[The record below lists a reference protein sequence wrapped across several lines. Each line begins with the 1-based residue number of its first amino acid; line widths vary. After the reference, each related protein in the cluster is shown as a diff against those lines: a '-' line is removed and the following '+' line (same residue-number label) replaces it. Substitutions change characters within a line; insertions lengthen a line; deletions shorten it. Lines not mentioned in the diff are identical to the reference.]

1 MKRRLFLQGL
11 LGASA
16 VAPVIAKAITKPE
29 VTKKLTRHEIEY
41 GENAW
46 FGLAKPMPEGGRTE
60 KAVIAKDPWKEAFMP
75 GVEKWYGDNWNK

>member
-46 FGLAKPMPEGGRTE
+46 FGLAKPRPEGGV
-60 KAVIAKDPWKEAFMP
+60 KKDPWKEAFMP
-75 GVEKWYGDNWNK
+75 GVEKWYGKGWDK